1 MKLSV
6 GERLP
11 EATFTT
17 MGADGPQPMTTV
29 EIFGG
34 KKVVAFAV
42 PGAFTPTCHAQHL
55 PGFLNELEAFKA
67 KGVDTVA
74 CIAVNDVFVMDA
86 WAKQSGADGRILF
99 LADGNG
105 DFTRAVGMELDVRA
119 VGLGERSHRYAMLAD
134 DGEVTVLNVEDA
146 PASAIM
152 SSAEEL
158 LKAL

>member
-1 MKLSV
+1 MTISV

-11 EATFTT
+11 DATFTT
-17 MGADGPQPMTTV
+17 MGADGPEAVTTAQV
-29 EIFGG
+29 FGG
-34 KKVVAFAV
+34 KKVAAFAV

-55 PGFLNELEAFKA
+55 PGFLKELGAFKA

-74 CIAVNDVFVMDA
+74 CIAVNDVFVLEA
-86 WAKQSGADGRILF
+86 WAKQSGADGKIVF

-105 DFTRAVGMELDVRA
+105 DFTKAAGMELDVRA
-119 VGLGERSHRYAMLAD
+119 VGLGDRSQRYAMLVD
-134 DGEVTVLNVEDA
+134 DGVVTVLNVEDA